1 MVYHWGM
8 GTVQG
13 RVWKSGKLLQ
23 SDFPLAELSDLLQDP
38 QLLLWVDLESPE
50 PELLYNLAAELGA
63 DHHSVEDAL
72 EPFERPKAKRH
83 ATYMFITCYATIV
96 EEDEVGGPKL
106 STPQVSAFILPNAL
120 ITVRT
125 KDFDFDEILARWTE
139 GGILNHGV
147 GALLHGM
154 LDTIV
159 DGHFTAI
166 QQLDDQVE
174 DLEELLFRDDVPP
187 NTFQR
192 QLFDLRK
199 ILTQLRRKVTP
210 MREAISS
217 LMRFRYSGSLPV
229 DHDLDGYFDD
239 LYDHTIRTSD
249 WSDSVREA
257 ITNAHETALSL
268 QDARMN
274 EIMKKLAAWAAIIAV
289 PTAVTGWFGQ
299 NIPFPTVDAPLGV
312 VVSTVL
318 IIFGAGGLYLLFRKF
333 DWL

>member
-1 MVYHWGM
+1 MS
-8 GTVQG
+8 TVQS
-13 RVWKSGKLLQ
+13 RLWRDGKLMR
-23 SDFPLAELSDLLQDP
+23 SDFPLTEVSDLLQDLN
-38 QLLLWVDLESPE
+38 LLLWVDLESPD
-50 PELLYNLAAELGA
+50 PELLYELADELGI

-83 ATYMFITCYATIV
+83 VNYMFITCYGTIIG
-96 EEDEVGGPKL
+96 EDEDGGPEL
-106 STPQVSAFILPNAL
+106 HTPRVSAFVLPNAL
-120 ITVRT
+120 ITVRSA
-125 KDFDFDEILARWTE
+125 DFEFDEILVRWSE
-139 GGILNHGV
+139 SGVLSHGV
-147 GALLHGM
+147 GALLHGL
-154 LDTIV
+154 LDTVV
-159 DGHFTAI
+159 DGHFSAI

-199 ILTQLRRKVTP
+199 VLTQLRRKVTP
-210 MREAISS
+210 MREAVSS
-217 LMRFRYSGSLPV
+217 LMRFRYSGSLAI

-257 ITNAHETALSL
+257 ITNAHETSLSL

-299 NIPFPTVDAPLGV
+299 NIPYPTFNDPLGV
-312 VVSTVL
+312 IVSTAL
-318 IIFGAGGLYLLFRKF
+318 IVVGSGGLYFVFRKF
-333 DWL
+333 GWL